1 MNSKKKNYIIIV
13 GCSQFGATIAAAFS
27 QQGCNVVVI
36 DSNAASFR
44 KLHCGFSGY
53 KLVKDATDINALI
66 QAGIEQASLVV
77 AATEDDNANIM
88 IARIAKE
95 IFHVEDVVSRLY
107 DVDKQVLYQDLEV
120 KIIRPTRLTM
130 QEFDKLMTRREGGN
144 F

>member
-1 MNSKKKNYIIIV
+1 MRLKKKNYIVIV
-13 GCSQFGATIAAAFS
+13 GCSQFGATIASTFS
-27 QQGCNVVVI
+27 QQGCDVVVI
-36 DSNAASFR
+36 DQNDMAFR
-44 KLHCGFSGY
+44 KLEYGFSGY
-53 KLVKDATDINALI
+53 KVIKDGTDVEVLI

>member
-1 MNSKKKNYIIIV
+1 
-13 GCSQFGATIAAAFS
+13 
-27 QQGCNVVVI
+27 
-36 DSNAASFR
+36 
-44 KLHCGFSGY
+44 
-53 KLVKDATDINALI
+53 
-66 QAGIEQASLVV
+66 
-77 AATEDDNANIM
+77 M